1 MIETRNTKKLYFTLL
16 EWYINLGPALRFNI
30 VVKIYCLMQ
39 ILACVLE
46 EIRQFWIDSWS
57 PLLIVFSLS
66 AQSETFEGGDDQQD
80 AGSPCAERISRAFDV
95 SLQWPRVS
103 MAIALLNLLPSSPDI
118 RLSKSFNVGWNKTLL
133 YMEVAGKNGS
143 LLRSVIPA
151 QNWSHNVDLGEG
163 TCAAS
168 NRSRTIERSIP
179 CLTSALKAL
188 QNHSLT
194 GQHRIEPSYGCNWHA
209 MGTNCCH
216 LFFDSWKSILCP
228 REPKDSPEIELVQ
241 QEAGVEAGVNH
252 KRETPRSS
260 WRGSTGGSTILSD
273 SEGTTT
279 PSTSDGARKIPPAMV
294 VSSTQMLQHD
304 CRTLLV

>member
-1 MIETRNTKKLYFTLL
+1 MHKSRYDIITLAKSWKMIETRNTKKLYLPCWNCIVISGLLSDSTLL
-16 EWYINLGPALRFNI
+16 QRFTAWCRSWHVFWRKFGNFELTPDLR
-30 VVKIYCLMQ
+30 
-39 ILACVLE
+39 
-46 EIRQFWIDSWS
+46 SW
-57 PLLIVFSLS
+57 LFFSVS
-66 AQSETFEGGDDQQD
+66 AQSETFEDGDDQQD

-103 MAIALLNLLPSSPDI
+103 MAIALLNLLPLSPYI

-163 TCAAS
+163 ACAAS

-194 GQHRIEPSYGCNWHA
+194 GQHWIVESPSHRMVAVGMPSEPIAVIFFLTHGNQSYALENLRIHQKLN
-209 MGTNCCH
+209 
-216 LFFDSWKSILCP
+216 LCS
-228 REPKDSPEIELVQ
+228 RRLVLKQ
-241 QEAGVEAGVNH
+241 G
-252 KRETPRSS
+252 
-260 WRGSTGGSTILSD
+260 
-273 SEGTTT
+273 
-279 PSTSDGARKIPPAMV
+279 
-294 VSSTQMLQHD
+294 
-304 CRTLLV
+304 

>member
-30 VVKIYCLMQ
+30 VAKIYCLMQ

-57 PLLIVFSLS
+57 RLLIAFSVS

-118 RLSKSFNVGWNKTLL
+118 RLSKSFNVGWNKTFL

-151 QNWSHNVDLGEG
+151 QNWSHNVDLGER

-179 CLTSALKAL
+179 CPTSALKAL

-194 GQHRIEPSYGCNWHA
+194 GQHRIVESPSHRMVAIGMPWEPIAVIFFLTHGNQSYALENQRIHQKL
-209 MGTNCCH
+209 N
-216 LFFDSWKSILCP
+216 LCS
-228 REPKDSPEIELVQ
+228 RRLVLKQ
-241 QEAGVEAGVNH
+241 G
-252 KRETPRSS
+252 
-260 WRGSTGGSTILSD
+260 
-273 SEGTTT
+273 
-279 PSTSDGARKIPPAMV
+279 
-294 VSSTQMLQHD
+294 
-304 CRTLLV
+304 

>member
-30 VVKIYCLMQ
+30 VAKIYCLMQ

-57 PLLIVFSLS
+57 RLLIAFSVS

-118 RLSKSFNVGWNKTLL
+118 RLSKSFNVGWNKTFL

-143 LLRSVIPA
+143 FLRSVIPA
-151 QNWSHNVDLGEG
+151 QNWSHNVDLGER

-179 CLTSALKAL
+179 CPTSALKAL

-194 GQHRIEPSYGCNWHA
+194 GQHRIVESPSHRMVAIGMPWEPIAVIFFLTHGNQSYALENLRIHQKL
-209 MGTNCCH
+209 N
-216 LFFDSWKSILCP
+216 LCS
-228 REPKDSPEIELVQ
+228 RRLVLKQ
-241 QEAGVEAGVNH
+241 G
-252 KRETPRSS
+252 
-260 WRGSTGGSTILSD
+260 
-273 SEGTTT
+273 
-279 PSTSDGARKIPPAMV
+279 
-294 VSSTQMLQHD
+294 
-304 CRTLLV
+304 